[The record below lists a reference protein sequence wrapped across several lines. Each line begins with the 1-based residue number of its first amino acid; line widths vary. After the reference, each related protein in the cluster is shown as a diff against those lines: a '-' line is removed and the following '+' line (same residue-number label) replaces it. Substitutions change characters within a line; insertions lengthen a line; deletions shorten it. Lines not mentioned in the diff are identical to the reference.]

1 MKIVS
6 YDEATKRIQNKWPN
20 QDFELLNYTR
30 VSKPIDILCKKC
42 GKITHY
48 SSYNNFMSTKRLG
61 VCSCYNENNNLT
73 KHYTNLEQA
82 KTYCITHNIQ
92 YYRIFQEEKD
102 KKYYIELQCPTCK
115 QIYKKPITVFLKNAS
130 CYYCENR
137 HNLNTQ
143 GFASTLSSEYT
154 LLSEYKGLDEKVL
167 VKHSCGFVWSVVP
180 RKLYNYRG
188 CPKCNKKRSQGER
201 RITQYLD
208 EKQLD
213 YNIEYRFPWQT
224 NPLRRYDFFL
234 PDYNLIIEYNG
245 EQHYKETHFF
255 ETDLAT
261 QEQIDVEKYND
272 AIHNGLNYLV
282 IPYTSYNNIE
292 NILDS
297 WFNDYS
303 YGKYTQVS
311 GNNSHESEDIV

>member
-1 MKIVS
+1 M
-6 YDEATKRIQNKWPN
+6 
-20 QDFELLNYTR
+20 
-30 VSKPIDILCKKC
+30 
-42 GKITHY
+42 
-48 SSYNNFMSTKRLG
+48 
-61 VCSCYNENNNLT
+61 
-73 KHYTNLEQA
+73 
-82 KTYCITHNIQ
+82 
-92 YYRIFQEEKD
+92 
-102 KKYYIELQCPTCK
+102 
-115 QIYKKPITVFLKNAS
+115 KNAS

-143 GFASTLSSEYT
+143 GFSSTLSSEYT

-213 YNIEYRFPWQT
+213 YDIEHRFSWQT

-255 ETDLAT
+255 ETDLTT
-261 QEQIDVEKYND
+261 QEQIDIEKYND
-272 AIHNGLNYLV
+272 AVRNGLNYLV
-282 IPYTSYNNIE
+282 IPYTTYNNIE
-292 NILDS
+292 NILDDETTFRIMCVVS
-297 WFNDYS
+297 TYGRGIESAILKNFDLSKGFVFHLMTGNGRMEIKEKYKNTPKEKRIEIGREYFHLWQLQSYS
-303 YGKYTQVS
+303 NNKIKEEHKDLFVHYGIADLKAL
-311 GNNSHESEDIV
+311 

>member
-102 KKYYIELQCPTCK
+102 RKYYI
-115 QIYKKPITVFLKNAS
+115 
-130 CYYCENR
+130 
-137 HNLNTQ
+137 
-143 GFASTLSSEYT
+143 
-154 LLSEYKGLDEKVL
+154 
-167 VKHSCGFVWSVVP
+167 
-180 RKLYNYRG
+180 
-188 CPKCNKKRSQGER
+188 
-201 RITQYLD
+201 
-208 EKQLD
+208 
-213 YNIEYRFPWQT
+213 
-224 NPLRRYDFFL
+224 
-234 PDYNLIIEYNG
+234 
-245 EQHYKETHFF
+245 
-255 ETDLAT
+255 
-261 QEQIDVEKYND
+261 
-272 AIHNGLNYLV
+272 
-282 IPYTSYNNIE
+282 
-292 NILDS
+292 
-297 WFNDYS
+297 
-303 YGKYTQVS
+303 
-311 GNNSHESEDIV
+311 